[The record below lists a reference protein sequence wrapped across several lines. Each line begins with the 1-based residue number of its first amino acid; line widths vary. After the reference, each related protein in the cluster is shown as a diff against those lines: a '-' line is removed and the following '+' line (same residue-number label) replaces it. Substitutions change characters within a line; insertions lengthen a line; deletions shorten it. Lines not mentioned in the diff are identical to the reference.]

1 MKKLL
6 AMALALLMLAVML
19 PTTALAAG
27 KPVKVGETEYDTLE
41 AAIAAAEPVNGV
53 ITYTILG
60 KVTVTSTDSWIQV
73 VKAGLSNVKE
83 VKFVAGQGVT
93 DAEIVINNAESILAD
108 QKYDIDVSFENL
120 TLSHP
125 NGVWVGDLGHATKFF
140 TCCLR
145 NTGAAENT
153 VTYTNCTFPNGV
165 CNNQYGKTIFNN
177 CTFSNTAGYSL
188 WNYGGITD
196 VNNSSFTGTRGIK
209 AYNEG
214 TLPTPPTIT
223 IKDTSFT
230 DLTEKAAAVVS
241 KATNVIFMGVSA
253 TNCPKGLLQKDI
265 EGSNDEEKVTI
276 TANGTGISGEFKITA
291 NKSPE
296 AAKTEFSITG
306 GTFTGNTDSVKDYL
320 PEGKTINSNGKVVD
334 NTIVI
339 ITPVS
344 SPVFLSGANQ
354 TVAPGSAATF
364 RIDKEFSELQ
374 SVAVDGVT
382 LDKSNYKAWSGSTY
396 VELTAAHMKTLAA
409 GTHTLSVYFTGDTA
423 TTTFTI
429 SKDAA
434 KNPTTGANDFVG
446 IAAALAVVSLLG
458 MAAVTRKK

>member
-1 MKKLL
+1 MKRFLSILL
-6 AMALALLMLAVML
+6 AVLMLAVML
-19 PTTALAAG
+19 PVTAMAAG
-27 KPVKVGETEYDTLE
+27 NTVKVGGTKYGTLE

-53 ITYTILG
+53 ITYEIYG
-60 KVTVTSTDSWIQV
+60 QVTVTATNWVQV
-73 VKAGLSNVKE
+73 AKAGLTGLTKVE
-83 VKFVAGQGVT
+83 FVGKT
-93 DAEIVINNAESILAD
+93 PDAEILISKPVSVLAD
-108 QKYDIDVSFENL
+108 QEYDIDVSFENL

-125 NGVWVGDLGHATKFF
+125 NGEWVQDLGHATKFF

-145 NTGAAENT
+145 NKGAAENT

-165 CNNQYGKTIFNN
+165 CNNQYGKTIFNT

-214 TLPTPPTIT
+214 TLPIPPTIT

-230 DLTEKAAAVVS
+230 GLTEKAAAVVS

-320 PEGKTINSNGKVVD
+320 PEGKTINNNGQIVD
-334 NTIVI
+334 KGTTPPTDGSPI
-339 ITPVS
+339 IIYPPTDDTP
-344 SPVFLSGANQ
+344 N
-354 TVAPGSAATF
+354 
-364 RIDKEFSELQ
+364 
-374 SVAVDGVT
+374 
-382 LDKSNYKAWSGSTY
+382 
-396 VELTAAHMKTLAA
+396 
-409 GTHTLSVYFTGDTA
+409 
-423 TTTFTI
+423 TTTG
-429 SKDAA
+429 
-434 KNPTTGANDFVG
+434 NPTTGANDFVG
-446 IAAALAVVSLLG
+446 IAAAAAVMALLG
-458 MAAVTRKK
+458 SAVILRKK

>member
-1 MKKLL
+1 MKRFLSILL
-6 AMALALLMLAVML
+6 AVLMLAVML
-19 PTTALAAG
+19 PTTALAAD
-27 KPVKVGETEYDTLE
+27 PNLVKVGNAEYATLE
-41 AAIAAAEPVNGV
+41 AAIADATPDENGV

-93 DAEIVINNAESILAD
+93 DAEILISKPVSVLAD
-108 QKYDIDVSFENL
+108 QEYDIDVSFENL

-125 NGVWVGDLGHATKFF
+125 NGEWVQDLGHATKFF

-145 NTGAAENT
+145 NKGAAENT

-165 CNNQYGKTIFNN
+165 CNNQYGKTIFNT

-214 TLPTPPTIT
+214 TLPIPPTIT

-230 DLTEKAAAVVS
+230 GLTQKAAAVVS

-306 GTFTGNTDSVKDYL
+306 GTFTGDIDSVKDYL
-320 PEGKTINSNGKVVD
+320 PEGKTINNNGQIVD
-334 NTIVI
+334 KGTTPPTDGSPI
-339 ITPVS
+339 IIYPPTDDTP
-344 SPVFLSGANQ
+344 N
-354 TVAPGSAATF
+354 
-364 RIDKEFSELQ
+364 
-374 SVAVDGVT
+374 
-382 LDKSNYKAWSGSTY
+382 
-396 VELTAAHMKTLAA
+396 
-409 GTHTLSVYFTGDTA
+409 
-423 TTTFTI
+423 TTTG
-429 SKDAA
+429 
-434 KNPTTGANDFVG
+434 NPTTGANDFVG
-446 IAAALAVVSLLG
+446 IAAAAAVVALLG
-458 MAAVTRKK
+458 SAVILRKK

>member
-1 MKKLL
+1 MKRFLSILL
-6 AMALALLMLAVML
+6 AVLMLAVML
-19 PTTALAAG
+19 PVTAMAAG
-27 KPVKVGETEYDTLE
+27 NTVKVGGTEYGTLE

-53 ITYTILG
+53 ITYEIYG
-60 KVTVTSTDSWIQV
+60 QVTVTATNWVQV
-73 VKAGLSNVKE
+73 AKAGLTGLTNVE
-83 VKFVAGQGVT
+83 FVGKT
-93 DAEIVINNAESILAD
+93 PDAEILISKPVSVLAD
-108 QKYDIDVSFENL
+108 EKYDIDVSFENL

-125 NGVWVGDLGHATKFF
+125 HGEWAQDYGHATNFF
-140 TCCLR
+140 TCWLR
-145 NTGAAENT
+145 NTNASENT

-177 CTFSNTAGYSL
+177 CTFSNTAGKYSL

-214 TLPTPPTIT
+214 TLPIPPTIT

-276 TANGTGISGEFKITA
+276 TANGTNISGEFKITA

-306 GTFTGNTDSVKDYL
+306 GTFTGDIDSVKDYL
-320 PEGKTINSNGKVVD
+320 PEGKTINNNGQIVD
-334 NTIVI
+334 KGTTPPTDGSPI
-339 ITPVS
+339 IIYPPTDDTP
-344 SPVFLSGANQ
+344 N
-354 TVAPGSAATF
+354 
-364 RIDKEFSELQ
+364 
-374 SVAVDGVT
+374 
-382 LDKSNYKAWSGSTY
+382 
-396 VELTAAHMKTLAA
+396 
-409 GTHTLSVYFTGDTA
+409 
-423 TTTFTI
+423 TTTG
-429 SKDAA
+429 
-434 KNPTTGANDFVG
+434 NPTTGANDFVG
-446 IAAALAVVSLLG
+446 IAAAAAVVALLG
-458 MAAVTRKK
+458 SAVILRKK

>member
-1 MKKLL
+1 MKRFLSILL
-6 AMALALLMLAVML
+6 AILMLAVML
-19 PTTALAAG
+19 PVTAMAAG
-27 KPVKVGETEYDTLE
+27 NTVKVGGTEYGTLE

-53 ITYTILG
+53 ITYEIYG
-60 KVTVTSTDSWIQV
+60 QVTVTATNWVQV
-73 VKAGLSNVKE
+73 AKAGLTGLTKVE
-83 VKFVAGQGVT
+83 FVGKT
-93 DAEIVINNAESILAD
+93 PDAEILISKPVSVLAD
-108 QKYDIDVSFENL
+108 QEYDIDVSFENL

-214 TLPTPPTIT
+214 TLSIPPTIT

-230 DLTEKAAAVVS
+230 GLTEKAAAVVS
-241 KATNVIFMGVSA
+241 KATNVIFKGVSA

-291 NKSPE
+291 DKSPE

-306 GTFTGNTDSVKDYL
+306 GTFTGDIDSVKDYL
-320 PEGKTINSNGKVVD
+320 PEGKTINNNGQIVD
-334 NTIVI
+334 KGTTPPTDGSPI
-339 ITPVS
+339 IIYTP
-344 SPVFLSGANQ
+344 
-354 TVAPGSAATF
+354 
-364 RIDKEFSELQ
+364 
-374 SVAVDGVT
+374 
-382 LDKSNYKAWSGSTY
+382 
-396 VELTAAHMKTLAA
+396 
-409 GTHTLSVYFTGDTA
+409 TGDTPN
-423 TTTFTI
+423 TTTG
-429 SKDAA
+429 
-434 KNPTTGANDFVG
+434 NPTTGANDFVG
-446 IAAALAVVSLLG
+446 IAAAAAVVALLG
-458 MAAVTRKK
+458 SAVILRKK

>member
-1 MKKLL
+1 MKRFLSILL
-6 AMALALLMLAVML
+6 AVLMLAVML
-19 PTTALAAG
+19 PVTAMAAG
-27 KPVKVGETEYDTLE
+27 NPVKVGGTEYGTLE

-53 ITYTILG
+53 ITYEING
-60 KVTVTSTDSWIQV
+60 QVTVTATNWVQV
-73 VKAGLSNVKE
+73 AKAGLTGLTKVE
-83 VKFVAGQGVT
+83 FVGKT
-93 DAEIVINNAESILAD
+93 PDAEIVISDPVSVLAD
-108 QKYDIDVSFENL
+108 QEYDIDVSFENL

-125 NGVWVGDLGHATKFF
+125 NGEWVQDLGHATKFF

-145 NTGAAENT
+145 NKGAAENT

-214 TLPTPPTIT
+214 TLPIPPTIT

-230 DLTEKAAAVVS
+230 GLTEKAAAVVS

-320 PEGKTINSNGKVVD
+320 PEGKTINNNGQIVD
-334 NTIVI
+334 KGTTPPTDGSPI
-339 ITPVS
+339 IIYPPTDDTP
-344 SPVFLSGANQ
+344 N
-354 TVAPGSAATF
+354 
-364 RIDKEFSELQ
+364 
-374 SVAVDGVT
+374 
-382 LDKSNYKAWSGSTY
+382 
-396 VELTAAHMKTLAA
+396 
-409 GTHTLSVYFTGDTA
+409 
-423 TTTFTI
+423 TTTG
-429 SKDAA
+429 
-434 KNPTTGANDFVG
+434 NPTTGANDFVG
-446 IAAALAVVSLLG
+446 IAAAAAVMALLG
-458 MAAVTRKK
+458 SAVILRKK

>member
-1 MKKLL
+1 MKRFLSILL
-6 AMALALLMLAVML
+6 AVLMLAVML
-19 PTTALAAG
+19 PVTAMAAG
-27 KPVKVGETEYDTLE
+27 NPVKVGGTEYGTLE
-41 AAIAAAEPVNGV
+41 AAIAAASPAEGI
-53 ITYTILG
+53 ITYEIYG
-60 KVTVTSTDSWIQV
+60 KVTVTATGWVQVAKDGLTGLTKVVFIGKTD
-73 VKAGLSNVKE
+73 
-83 VKFVAGQGVT
+83 
-93 DAEIVINNAESILAD
+93 DAEIVISDPKSILAD

-125 NGVWVGDLGHATKFF
+125 NGEWVQDLGHATKFF

-145 NTGAAENT
+145 NKGAAENT

-165 CNNQYGKTIFNN
+165 CNNQYGKTIFNT

-214 TLPTPPTIT
+214 TLPIPPTIT

-230 DLTEKAAAVVS
+230 GLTQKAAAVVS

-291 NKSPE
+291 DKSPE

-306 GTFTGNTDSVKDYL
+306 GTFTGDIDSVKDYL
-320 PEGKTINSNGKVVD
+320 PEGKTINNNGQIVD
-334 NTIVI
+334 KGTTPPTDGSPI
-339 ITPVS
+339 IIYTP
-344 SPVFLSGANQ
+344 
-354 TVAPGSAATF
+354 T
-364 RIDKEFSELQ
+364 D
-374 SVAVDGVT
+374 
-382 LDKSNYKAWSGSTY
+382 
-396 VELTAAHMKTLAA
+396 
-409 GTHTLSVYFTGDTA
+409 DTPN
-423 TTTFTI
+423 TTTG
-429 SKDAA
+429 
-434 KNPTTGANDFVG
+434 NPTTGANDFVG
-446 IAAALAVVSLLG
+446 IAAAAAVVALLG
-458 MAAVTRKK
+458 SAVILRKK

>member
-1 MKKLL
+1 MKRFLSILL
-6 AMALALLMLAVML
+6 TVLMLAVML
-19 PTTALAAG
+19 PVTAMAAG
-27 KPVKVGETEYDTLE
+27 NPVKVGGTEYGTLE
-41 AAIAAAEPVNGV
+41 AAIAAASPAEGI
-53 ITYTILG
+53 ITYEIYG
-60 KVTVTSTDSWIQV
+60 KVTVTATGWVQVANDGLTSLTKVVFIGKTD
-73 VKAGLSNVKE
+73 
-83 VKFVAGQGVT
+83 
-93 DAEIVINNAESILAD
+93 DAEIVISDPKSILAD

-125 NGVWVGDLGHATKFF
+125 NGEWVQDLGHATKFF

-145 NTGAAENT
+145 NKGAAENT

-214 TLPTPPTIT
+214 TLPIPPTIT

-230 DLTEKAAAVVS
+230 GLTEKAAAVVS

-253 TNCPKGLLQKDI
+253 MNCPNGLLQKDI
-265 EGSNDEEKVTI
+265 EGSKEEEKVTI
-276 TANGTGISGEFKITA
+276 AANGTNISGEFKITA

-320 PEGKTINSNGKVVD
+320 PEGKTINNNGQIVD
-334 NTIVI
+334 KGTTPPTDGSPI
-339 ITPVS
+339 IIYPPTDDTP
-344 SPVFLSGANQ
+344 N
-354 TVAPGSAATF
+354 
-364 RIDKEFSELQ
+364 
-374 SVAVDGVT
+374 
-382 LDKSNYKAWSGSTY
+382 
-396 VELTAAHMKTLAA
+396 
-409 GTHTLSVYFTGDTA
+409 
-423 TTTFTI
+423 TTTG
-429 SKDAA
+429 
-434 KNPTTGANDFVG
+434 NPTTGANDFVG
-446 IAAALAVVSLLG
+446 IAAAAAVVALLG
-458 MAAVTRKK
+458 SAVILRKK

>member
-1 MKKLL
+1 MKRFLSILL
-6 AMALALLMLAVML
+6 TVLMLAVML
-19 PTTALAAG
+19 PVTAMAAG
-27 KPVKVGETEYDTLE
+27 NPVKVGGTEYGTLE
-41 AAIAAAEPVNGV
+41 AAIAAASPAEGI
-53 ITYTILG
+53 ITYEIYG
-60 KVTVTSTDSWIQV
+60 KVTVTATGWVQVANDGLTSLTKVVFIGKTD
-73 VKAGLSNVKE
+73 
-83 VKFVAGQGVT
+83 
-93 DAEIVINNAESILAD
+93 DAEIVISDPKSILAD

-125 NGVWVGDLGHATKFF
+125 NGEWVQDLGHATKFF

-145 NTGAAENT
+145 NKGAAENT

-230 DLTEKAAAVVS
+230 GLTEKAAAVVS

-253 TNCPKGLLQKDI
+253 MNCPNGLLQKDI

-306 GTFTGNTDSVKDYL
+306 GTFTGDIDSVKDYL
-320 PEGKTINSNGKVVD
+320 PEGKTINNNGQIVD
-334 NTIVI
+334 KGTTPPTDGSPI
-339 ITPVS
+339 IIYPPTDDTP
-344 SPVFLSGANQ
+344 N
-354 TVAPGSAATF
+354 
-364 RIDKEFSELQ
+364 
-374 SVAVDGVT
+374 
-382 LDKSNYKAWSGSTY
+382 
-396 VELTAAHMKTLAA
+396 
-409 GTHTLSVYFTGDTA
+409 
-423 TTTFTI
+423 TTTG
-429 SKDAA
+429 
-434 KNPTTGANDFVG
+434 NPTTGANDFVG
-446 IAAALAVVSLLG
+446 IAAAAAVMALLG
-458 MAAVTRKK
+458 SAVILRKK

>member
-1 MKKLL
+1 MKRFLSILL
-6 AMALALLMLAVML
+6 AALMLAVML
-19 PTTALAAG
+19 PTTALAAD
-27 KPVKVGETEYDTLE
+27 PNLVKVGNVEYATLE
-41 AAIAAAEPVNGV
+41 AAIAAATPDENGV

-60 KVTVTSTDSWIQV
+60 KVTVTSIDSWIQV
-73 VKAGLSNVKE
+73 VRAGLSNVKE

-93 DAEIVINNAESILAD
+93 DAEIVINNSVSVLAD
-108 QKYDIDVSFENL
+108 QEYDIDVSFENL

-125 NGVWVGDLGHATKFF
+125 KGEWVQDLGHATKFF

-214 TLPTPPTIT
+214 TLPIPPTIT

-230 DLTEKAAAVVS
+230 GLTQKAAAVVS

-253 TNCPKGLLQKDI
+253 TNCQEGLLQKDI

-320 PEGKTINSNGKVVD
+320 PEGKTINNNGQIVD
-334 NTIVI
+334 KGATPPTDGSPI
-339 ITPVS
+339 IIYTP
-344 SPVFLSGANQ
+344 
-354 TVAPGSAATF
+354 T
-364 RIDKEFSELQ
+364 D
-374 SVAVDGVT
+374 
-382 LDKSNYKAWSGSTY
+382 
-396 VELTAAHMKTLAA
+396 
-409 GTHTLSVYFTGDTA
+409 DTPN
-423 TTTFTI
+423 TTTG
-429 SKDAA
+429 
-434 KNPTTGANDFVG
+434 NPTTGANDFVG
-446 IAAALAVVSLLG
+446 IAAAAAVVALLG
-458 MAAVTRKK
+458 SAVILRKK

>member
-1 MKKLL
+1 MKRFLSILL
-6 AMALALLMLAVML
+6 AALMLAVML
-19 PTTALAAG
+19 PTTALAAD
-27 KPVKVGETEYDTLE
+27 PNLVKVGNVEYATLE
-41 AAIAAAEPVNGV
+41 AAIAAATPDENGV

-60 KVTVTSTDSWIQV
+60 KVTVTSIDSWIQV
-73 VKAGLSNVKE
+73 VRAGLSNVKE

-93 DAEIVINNAESILAD
+93 DAEIVINNSVSVLAD
-108 QKYDIDVSFENL
+108 QEYDIDVSFENL

-125 NGVWVGDLGHATKFF
+125 KGEWVQDLGHATKFF

-214 TLPTPPTIT
+214 TLPIPPTIT

-230 DLTEKAAAVVS
+230 GLTQKAAAVVS

-253 TNCPKGLLQKDI
+253 TNCQEGLLQKDI
-265 EGSNDEEKVTI
+265 EGSKEEEKVTI
-276 TANGTGISGEFKITA
+276 AANGTNISGEFKITA
-291 NKSPE
+291 DKGPE

-320 PEGKTINSNGKVVD
+320 PEGKTINNNGQIVD
-334 NTIVI
+334 KGTTPPTDGSPIIIYPPTDDTPNT
-339 ITPVS
+339 
-344 SPVFLSGANQ
+344 
-354 TVAPGSAATF
+354 
-364 RIDKEFSELQ
+364 
-374 SVAVDGVT
+374 
-382 LDKSNYKAWSGSTY
+382 
-396 VELTAAHMKTLAA
+396 
-409 GTHTLSVYFTGDTA
+409 TG
-423 TTTFTI
+423 
-429 SKDAA
+429 
-434 KNPTTGANDFVG
+434 NPTTGANDFVG
-446 IAAALAVVSLLG
+446 IAAAAAVVALLG
-458 MAAVTRKK
+458 SAVILRKK

>member
-1 MKKLL
+1 MKRFLSILL
-6 AMALALLMLAVML
+6 AVLMLAVML
-19 PTTALAAG
+19 PVTAMAAG
-27 KPVKVGETEYDTLE
+27 NPVKVGGTEYGTLE
-41 AAIAAAEPVNGV
+41 AAIAAASPAEGI
-53 ITYTILG
+53 ITYEIYG
-60 KVTVTSTDSWIQV
+60 KVTVTATGWVQVAKDGLTSLTKVVFIGRTD
-73 VKAGLSNVKE
+73 
-83 VKFVAGQGVT
+83 
-93 DAEIVINNAESILAD
+93 DAEIVISDPKSILAD

-125 NGVWVGDLGHATKFF
+125 IGEWAQDYGHATNYF
-140 TCCLR
+140 TCWLR
-145 NTGAAENT
+145 NKNAADNT

-165 CNNQYGKTIFNN
+165 CNNQYGKTIFNT
-177 CTFSNTAGYSL
+177 CTFSNTAGKYSL

-253 TNCPKGLLQKDI
+253 TNCQEGLLQKDI
-265 EGSNDEEKVTI
+265 EGSKEEEKVTI

-320 PEGKTINSNGKVVD
+320 PEGKTINNNGQIVD
-334 NTIVI
+334 KGATPPTDGSPI
-339 ITPVS
+339 IIYTP
-344 SPVFLSGANQ
+344 
-354 TVAPGSAATF
+354 T
-364 RIDKEFSELQ
+364 D
-374 SVAVDGVT
+374 
-382 LDKSNYKAWSGSTY
+382 
-396 VELTAAHMKTLAA
+396 
-409 GTHTLSVYFTGDTA
+409 DTPN
-423 TTTFTI
+423 TTTG
-429 SKDAA
+429 
-434 KNPTTGANDFVG
+434 NPTTGANDFVG
-446 IAAALAVVSLLG
+446 IAAAAAVVALLG
-458 MAAVTRKK
+458 SAVILRKK

>member
-1 MKKLL
+1 MKRFLSILL
-6 AMALALLMLAVML
+6 AVLMLAVML
-19 PTTALAAG
+19 PVTAMAAG
-27 KPVKVGETEYDTLE
+27 NTVKVGRTEYGTLE

-53 ITYTILG
+53 ITYEIYG
-60 KVTVTSTDSWIQV
+60 QVTVTATNWVQV
-73 VKAGLSNVKE
+73 AKAGLTGLTKVE
-83 VKFVAGQGVT
+83 FVGKT
-93 DAEIVINNAESILAD
+93 PDAEILISKPVSVLAD
-108 QKYDIDVSFENL
+108 QEQEYDIDVSFENL

-125 NGVWVGDLGHATKFF
+125 NGEWVQDLGHATKFF

-145 NTGAAENT
+145 NKGAAENT

-165 CNNQYGKTIFNN
+165 CNNQYGKTIFNT

-214 TLPTPPTIT
+214 TLPIPPTIT

-230 DLTEKAAAVVS
+230 GLTEKAAAVVS

-291 NKSPE
+291 DKSPE

-306 GTFTGNTDSVKDYL
+306 GTFTGDIDSVKDYL
-320 PEGKTINSNGKVVD
+320 PEGKTINNNGQIVD
-334 NTIVI
+334 KGTTPPTDGSPI
-339 ITPVS
+339 IIYPPTDDTP
-344 SPVFLSGANQ
+344 N
-354 TVAPGSAATF
+354 
-364 RIDKEFSELQ
+364 
-374 SVAVDGVT
+374 
-382 LDKSNYKAWSGSTY
+382 
-396 VELTAAHMKTLAA
+396 
-409 GTHTLSVYFTGDTA
+409 
-423 TTTFTI
+423 TTT
-429 SKDAA
+429 

-446 IAAALAVVSLLG
+446 IAAAAAVVALLG
-458 MAAVTRKK
+458 SAVILRKK